1 MNRHSPTSVYMYYMS
16 FPLTRTVAKKIYIYL
31 KMLCFRGVVGGDT
44 REASLCICYMKHK
57 SIINTDR
64 PNVLCYIFIF

>member
-16 FPLTRTVAKKIYIYL
+16 FPLTRTVAKIKKL

-44 REASLCICYMKHK
+44 QEASLCICYMKHK